1 LVVKSSHGVHYGLTD
16 LSAFFPQGALL
27 EYLLVLSILGGLAM
41 LADKVSAMIGSDR
54 ISERDLALVA
64 LAGGFTGIIL
74 GGLMFSHKT
83 SKPEFWV
90 PVLTA
95 TIIWLAVLIAYF
107 FPWLVSF

>member
-1 LVVKSSHGVHYGLTD
+1 LTD

-64 LAGGFTGIIL
+64 LAGGFKG
-74 GGLMFSHKT
+74 
-83 SKPEFWV
+83 
-90 PVLTA
+90 
-95 TIIWLAVLIAYF
+95 
-107 FPWLVSF
+107 